1 MNRRRFVGMSALA
14 LAGALGGCGPAW
26 QGEQDAAE
34 RFLTDRNDGTPVALG
49 GPEDAPVVIGFVDQV
64 DGPTL
69 TVRSPIGNLTT
80 TVRLASDAK
89 IRKDVDIDLSAL
101 KPGDTIAAFGSR
113 QGDVF
118 QASAVRLGGPDDAL
132 TGGAPMVFTG
142 GPGGG
147 GSPGGLDVV
156 IGGPDA
162 APPQAGQATGD
173 RVTRRVEPVAGTVE
187 RVDGRAITIKQAD
200 GSTTKVE
207 LADGARIQQ
216 PGAATPADLTTGTFV
231 AAMGE
236 RSGDTFEAREV
247 RILPAPSGDSIR

>member
-1 MNRRRFVGMSALA
+1 MSALA
-14 LAGALGGCGPAW
+14 LAGALGGCGRGPASPVG
-26 QGEQDAAE
+26 QEAAE

-49 GPEDAPVVIGFVDQV
+49 GPEDGPAVIGFVDQV

-147 GSPGGLDVV
+147 GLPGAPHVV
-156 IGGPDA
+156 VGGPDVA
-162 APPQAGQATGD
+162 SPQAGQATGD
-173 RVTRRVEPVAGTVE
+173 RVARRVERVAGAVE
-187 RVDGRAITIKQAD
+187 HVDGRTIVVKQAD

-216 PGAATPADLTTGTFV
+216 PGAATPADLAIGTFV
-231 AAMGE
+231 AATGE

-247 RILPAPSGDSIR
+247 RILPAPSGDSIK